1 MSSSTS
7 TAAIAEIPARSS
19 AKETPPQTVIPT
31 IDAPSASAR
40 PAVDISGPAT
50 PAPATEEVIDPA
62 PFVGTRQSG
71 PVQAVP
77 PHTGLPFLSIA
88 TPASTPTVPVTG
100 GITITLA
107 EIIRRIEKGE
117 LKVTGYQDGMSAE
130 ATLVAVLSAML
141 TRER

>member
-7 TAAIAEIPARSS
+7 TPAIAELPAKSS

-31 IDAPSASAR
+31 DEI
-40 PAVDISGPAT
+40 
-50 PAPATEEVIDPA
+50 IDPA

-71 PVQAVP
+71 PVPTVRQS
-77 PHTGLPFLSIA
+77 TGLPFLSIA
-88 TPASTPTVPVTG
+88 TPPSTPMVPVTG
-100 GITITLA
+100 GLTITLA

-117 LKVTGYQDGMSAE
+117 LRVTGYHDGMSAE